1 MPLDRARPQTPI
13 STEKIG
19 WAVVIVSIVVIAATY
34 LVEIQW
40 LRTLGII
47 FLILGAMLSG
57 VKYNARG
64 PCGGGPDGDG
74 GGDG

>member
-1 MPLDRARPQTPI
+1 MPPDRARPQPPI

-19 WAVVIVSIVVIAATY
+19 WTVVILSILVIAATY

-47 FLILGAMLSG
+47 FLILGALLSG
-57 VKYNARG
+57 VKYNAGG
-64 PCGGGPDGDG
+64 PYGGGPDGNG

>member
-1 MPLDRARPQTPI
+1 MPPDRARFQPPV

-19 WAVVIVSIVVIAATY
+19 WAVVIVSILVIAATY

-40 LRTLGII
+40 LRTLGIV
-47 FLILGAMLSG
+47 FLILGALFSG
-57 VKYNARG
+57 VKYNASG
-64 PCGGGPDGDG
+64 PYGGGPDGDG

>member
-64 PCGGGPDGDG
+64 PYGGDPDGDG